1 MSQSQS
7 YSLTVQTIAEL
18 SWTSSVYSKFRAKF
32 KPDLFVEVFVD
43 DVPVART
50 KVVKDSLKPV
60 WGDIL
65 TIPSATESSIIVL
78 KLKHSSTMNSYFGF
92 VKTSVGDLLRLCKK
106 SEVTKLGMERR
117 PKKALRDAQGLISVG
132 IKAVNVDQ
140 ARHNLL
146 ETARQDIERGDL
158 AHADVTLPT
167 PQGLENVGAA
177 VSENKD
183 LLQSLGTVLN
193 KIQVIA
199 DATVNAVDV
208 LAKVHPYADT
218 AWKVL
223 SSVYKAYQHQ
233 KETDANV
240 VALFDKMAALYSFVD
255 DVEEGLL
262 SKITRLERTIV
273 RVLEKT
279 TECGK
284 FFREYTEVRFTAR
297 FVGQMTSNQSQMV
310 SDLSVSL
317 GQLQEELISGVML
330 QTAVESSQTRKVVVQ
345 TYEVVEKFVKSDSLK
360 ALEPASMDTAIKVS
374 CLAGTRED
382 LLKDII
388 DWLIT
393 PSEGHNALWL
403 HGAAGLGKSTLANS
417 IAEHFRGHRQQGAF
431 LFFDRN
437 TPLESNPARVIRTLA
452 YQLAEHDQAIKTA
465 ISLAMEKDPQL
476 TSAPLST
483 QFTSLLMN
491 PLSTASQG
499 ITGPVIIVLD
509 ALDECGDAESRRA
522 LLSLLSHELAK
533 FPRQFRFLIT
543 SRPDSDIERAFK
555 SAVHIHAIDLSMSES
570 STDVLLYIKHEMAQI
585 YSIRHS
591 YDELPPDWAGPLVV
605 QRLASFA
612 AGLFIWAATAMKFL
626 RLTEDPV
633 RWLSKLLAQE
643 GQAFTLDELYKTALR
658 SASQWEPGETTD
670 AFRQVLGL
678 IVIGQIPLTDAT
690 ISELLGFEDSGRQ
703 CRIALRRLGCVIQWS
718 EGQPA
723 RTFHKS
729 FPDYLTDRSRCSSEP
744 WFIDKQE
751 HHRALTIRS
760 FRLMK
765 SQLRFNICNLTDSH
779 ILNKDV
785 PDLPARIQSSI
796 PESLWYACRFWM
808 DHLGPRPT
816 GDSDND
822 MQCLI
827 LEFFEHRFFY
837 WLEVLSLLEQVP
849 LAVKALIRVKAYAM
863 DPKSELHAFAQDG
876 ISFLGTFA
884 GVVTKSVPHIYL
896 SCIPFAPRSSILKQ
910 RYSSVVQKTLVV
922 QIGLQEKW
930 PPCQQVIVVNR
941 NLVLSVA
948 FSPDGQRIASGSAD
962 NSICIWDAESG
973 ALRAGPF
980 AGHTDWVNS
989 VVFSPD
995 GQRIASG
1002 SDDETIRVWDA
1013 ESGALK
1019 AGPFTGHTDW
1029 VRSVVFS
1036 PDGHASRRA
1045 QMTGPSVFGMRNLV
1059 HSRRGHSQGTLT
1071 RSDQWY
1077 SRQTDI
1083 ALCRDP
1089 LTRPSAFGMRSLVH
1103 SGRGHSK
1110 GTLTGSCQWCSRQ
1123 TDSTSRRAL
1132 GTIPSA
1138 FGMRNPVHLRRGHS
1152 QGTQGVSTQWC
1163 SRQTD
1168 SASRQ
1173 DPLTRPS
1180 ASGMW
1185 NPVHSRR
1192 GHSQGTLGRSTQWC
1206 SRQTGSASC
1215 RARMIRSSAFGVYKL
1230 PLLSPK
1236 GLPQMD
1242 FDMIPDWIKIV
1253 GCSTPPRAGC
1263 FGSRTHTG
1271 LGFGG
1276 LIIPL
1281 SSLSSQRNWI

>member
-7 YSLTVQTIAEL
+7 YSLTVQTIDEL
-18 SWTSSVYSKFRAKF
+18 SWTSSVYCKFRAKF
-32 KPDLFVEVFVD
+32 KPDLFVEVLVD
-43 DVPVART
+43 DVPVGRT

-78 KLKHSSTMNSYFGF
+78 KLKHSSAVDSYFGF
-92 VKTSVGDLLRLCKK
+92 AKTSVGDLLRLCTR
-106 SEVTKLGMERR
+106 SDVIKLRLERR
-117 PKKALRDAQGLISVG
+117 PKSALREAQGLISVG
-132 IKAVNVDQ
+132 IKAMNADQ
-140 ARHNLL
+140 ARDNVL

-158 AHADVTLPT
+158 EHADSTLPAQ
-167 PQGLENVGAA
+167 QGLENLGAVA
-177 VSENKD
+177 SENKD
-183 LLQSLGTVLN
+183 LLQSLGTILN

-208 LAKVHPYADT
+208 IAKVHPYADT

-223 SSVYKAYQHQ
+223 SLVYKAYQHQ

-255 DVEEGLL
+255 DLEEGLP
-262 SKITRLERTIV
+262 SKIKRLERTIV

-284 FFREYTEVRFTAR
+284 FFREYTEHKFTSRFL
-297 FVGQMTSNQSQMV
+297 GQMTSNQSQTV
-310 SDLSVSL
+310 SDLSASL
-317 GQLQEELISGVML
+317 GQLQEELISGVTL
-330 QTAVESSQTRKVVVQ
+330 QTAVESSQTRKVVAQ
-345 TYEVVEKFVKSDSLK
+345 TNEVVEKFVKSDGLK
-360 ALEPASMDTAIKVS
+360 TLDPANMDTAIKVS

-382 LLKDII
+382 LLKEII
-388 DWLIT
+388 DWLVT
-393 PSEGHNALWL
+393 PSEEQNVLWL

-417 IAEHFRGHRQQGAF
+417 IAEHFRGRRQQGAF

-437 TPLESNPARVIRTLA
+437 APLESNPARVIRTLA

-483 QFTSLLMN
+483 QFTSLLVD
-491 PLSTASQG
+491 PLSAASHE

-509 ALDECGDAESRRA
+509 ALDECGDPESRRA

-543 SRPDSDIERAFK
+543 SRPNSDIERAFK
-555 SAVHIHAIDLSMSES
+555 SAGHMHAIDLAMSES
-570 STDVLLYIKHEMAQI
+570 STDVLLYIKHEMGQI
-585 YSIRHS
+585 YSSRHS

-626 RLTEDPV
+626 RLAEDPV

-643 GQAFTLDELYKTALR
+643 GQAFTLDELYRTALR

-670 AFRQVLGL
+670 VFRQVLGL

-703 CRIALRRLGCVIQWS
+703 CRIALRRLGCVLQWS

-729 FPDYLTDRSRCSSEP
+729 FPDYLTDPSRCSSEP

-751 HHRALTIRS
+751 HHRALTIHS

-796 PESLWYACRFWM
+796 PESLSYACRFWM

-816 GDSDND
+816 GDSGND

-837 WLEVLSLLEQVP
+837 WLEVLSLLQQVP
-849 LAVKALIRVKAYAM
+849 TAVMALNRVKQYAKA
-863 DPKSELHAFAQDG
+863 PKSELHAFAQDG
-876 ISFLGTFA
+876 ISFVRTFA
-884 GVVTKSVPHIYL
+884 SVITESVPHIYL

-910 RYSSVVQKTLVV
+910 RYTSVVPKALVV

-930 PPCQQVIVVNR
+930 PPCQQVIVTGGSR
-941 NLVLSVA
+941 VLSVA
-948 FSPDGQRIASGSAD
+948 FSPDGQRVASGSYD
-962 NSICIWDAESG
+962 NTIRVWDAESG

-980 AGHTDWVNS
+980 TGHTRPVSS

-995 GQRIASG
+995 SQLIASG
-1002 SDDETIRVWDA
+1002 SWDRTIRVWDA

-1019 AGPFTGHTDW
+1019 AGPFTGHTDY
-1029 VRSVVFS
+1029 VNSVVFS
-1036 PDGHASRRA
+1036 PDGRLIASGSDDGTICVWDAESGILKAGPFTGHAEAVTSVVFSPDGQRIASGSHDRTIRVWDA
-1045 QMTGPSVFGMRNLV
+1045 ESGALKAGPFTGHTG
-1059 HSRRGHSQGTLT
+1059 
-1071 RSDQWY
+1071 
-1077 SRQTDI
+1077 
-1083 ALCRDP
+1083 
-1089 LTRPSAFGMRSLVH
+1089 PSAFG
-1103 SGRGHSK
+1103 
-1110 GTLTGSCQWCSRQ
+1110 
-1123 TDSTSRRAL
+1123 
-1132 GTIPSA
+1132 
-1138 FGMRNPVHLRRGHS
+1138 
-1152 QGTQGVSTQWC
+1152 
-1163 SRQTD
+1163 
-1168 SASRQ
+1168 
-1173 DPLTRPS
+1173 TRH
-1180 ASGMW
+1180 
-1185 NPVHSRR
+1185 PVHSRQS
-1192 GHSQGTLGRSTQWC
+1192 HSPGTLSRSTQWC
-1206 SRQTGSASC
+1206 SR
-1215 RARMIRSSAFGVYKL
+1215 
-1230 PLLSPK
+1230 
-1236 GLPQMD
+1236 
-1242 FDMIPDWIKIV
+1242 
-1253 GCSTPPRAGC
+1253 
-1263 FGSRTHTG
+1263 
-1271 LGFGG
+1271 
-1276 LIIPL
+1276 
-1281 SSLSSQRNWI
+1281 